1 MLLSTRQS
9 AERLT
14 ELLATP
20 DGAPTITAPKIRALI
35 AANLIPTVAGY
46 EHARIESAE
55 IEALAARTRYV
66 ADPAE
71 IADQIFRVSCI
82 AMALHDPH
90 TIYSRQTGAALRDQ
104 PGVDYSLNQASTYAR
119 GGFEGEWVIGQH
131 TLNQLIDEEFL
142 LMATCKGYVDPSHIR
157 RIVGYHDVI
166 DSPRRY
172 LTTKKAPK
180 AARTAIGT
188 GIWIDVPPGRESGI
202 LLG

>member
-1 MLLSTRQS
+1 MLLSTRQA
-9 AERLT
+9 AEKLT
-14 ELLATP
+14 EMLTTP
-20 DGAPTITAPKIRALI
+20 DGAPTITAPKVRALI
-35 AANLIPTVAGY
+35 AANLIPAVDGY
-46 EHARIESAE
+46 QHARIDAAD
-55 IEALAARTRYV
+55 IDALAARTRYI

-71 IADQIFRVSCI
+71 IADQIFRVSCV
-82 AMALHDPH
+82 AMEFHNPY

-104 PGVDYSLNQASTYAR
+104 AGVDYSLDQTSTYAR

-131 TLNQLIDEEFL
+131 TLDRLVAEEFL
-142 LMATCKGYVDPSHIR
+142 LMATVKGYVHPSHIR

-188 GIWIDVPPGRESGI
+188 GIWIDVPAGRESGI